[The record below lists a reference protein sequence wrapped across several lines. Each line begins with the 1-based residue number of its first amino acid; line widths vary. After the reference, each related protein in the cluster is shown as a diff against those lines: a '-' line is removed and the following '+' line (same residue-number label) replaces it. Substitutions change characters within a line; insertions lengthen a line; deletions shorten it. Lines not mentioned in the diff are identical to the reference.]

1 MEPVTVY
8 FVGGADTPR
17 EMFKPLAD
25 ALRNRFDAE
34 RRTVRL
40 RTIQA
45 YGMIGE
51 GSSGIADVGADTG
64 AEAGVGGGVMKHWY
78 AAGRDAR
85 LKPEQAGQSIGGQR
99 VQRQVRMLGAST
111 PLLFIGH
118 GGGGVAAY
126 HAAELL
132 EREGCDVRFVAQ
144 VGSPKVPIGSEF
156 RARVGYLAKKG
167 IGVEGDPMTWQ
178 GSWAHDNYKLN
189 AHRYPGLLYSAGESR
204 TRLYAPE
211 RIALVDIRGQH
222 PSYFSPMKGKG
233 PVSNLAKSLNVLWD
247 WFGQVL

>member
-1 MEPVTVY
+1 MEPVTIY
-8 FVGGADTPR
+8 FVGGADTPPELFR
-17 EMFKPLAD
+17 PLAD

-34 RRTVRL
+34 RRTVHL

-45 YGMIGE
+45 YGNLSE
-51 GSSGIADVGADTG
+51 GFGRADGGNGRGDAAGA
-64 AEAGVGGGVMKHWY
+64 GGGVMKHWY

-85 LKPEQAGQSIGGQR
+85 LKPGQAEQSIGGQR
-99 VQRQVRMLGAST
+99 VLRQVRVLGARM
-111 PLLFIGH
+111 PLLFVGH

-144 VGSPKVPIGSEF
+144 VGSPKVPISSGF
-156 RARVGYLAKKG
+156 RGRVGYLAKKG
-167 IGVEGDPMTWQ
+167 IGVEGDPLTWQ
-178 GSWAHDNYKLN
+178 GSWAHDNYKLS
-189 AHRYPGLLYSAGESR
+189 AHRYPGLLYSAAESR

-211 RIALVDIRGQH
+211 RVELVDIRGQH

-233 PVSNLAKSLNVLWD
+233 PVSNLAKSLNVLWE
-247 WFGQVL
+247 WFGQAL